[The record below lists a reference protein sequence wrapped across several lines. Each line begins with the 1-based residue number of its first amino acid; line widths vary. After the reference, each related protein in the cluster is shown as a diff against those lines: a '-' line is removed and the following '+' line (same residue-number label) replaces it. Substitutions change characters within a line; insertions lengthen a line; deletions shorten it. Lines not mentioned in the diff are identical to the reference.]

1 MKKIISLV
9 LVLAMVLSCSALVLV
24 GCDVEK
30 DGKVHIFYYE
40 YSDTYLSTVR
50 TALQEDLGTYGYEY
64 AEYNGASDQ
73 TTQLESFN
81 TVLTLNPSVVV
92 MNIVDTTATATIQ
105 YMIDECE
112 AIGTPIIFF
121 NREVGDDEVNSY
133 EYCAFVGTSTTEA
146 GIMQGEMIAELL
158 LGNDGADYDTYDLNG
173 DGYISYLMLK
183 GQEGNAEAEGRT
195 TYSVSVSNAALTAAN
210 ELGLV
215 YYDGKTAGDTNYSV
229 DKNSAWS
236 TEEGKSITETLLA
249 TYSESNDN
257 MIELVIANNDGMAL
271 GAVAAL
277 QDFGYNTG
285 KTGSTTIPVF
295 GVDATDAAVEAIAS
309 GYMTGTV
316 KQSATGMAEAVSFL
330 IDNAMKGVD
339 LMTSVSTG
347 LDVEV
352 DTTADKLRV
361 AYEKYNG

>member
-9 LVLAMVLSCSALVLV
+9 LVLALVLTCSAMVLV

-30 DGKVHIFYYE
+30 DGVVHIFYYE

-50 TALQEDLGTYGYEY
+50 TALQEDLGDYGYEY
-64 AEYNGASDQ
+64 KEYNGESKQ
-73 TTQLESFN
+73 ETQLESFN
-81 TVLTLNPSVVV
+81 TVLTLNPSVIV
-92 MNIVDTTATATIQ
+92 MNIVDTSATATIQ

-133 EYCAFVGTSTTEA
+133 ESCAFVGTSTTEA

-158 LGNDGADYDTYDLNG
+158 LADYDSYDLNS

-183 GQEGNAEAEGRT
+183 GQENNAEAEGRT
-195 TYSVSVSNAALTAAN
+195 TYSVSVSNAALK
-210 ELGLV
+210 EDGEKGLI
-215 YYDGKTAGDTNYSV
+215 YYDGKEAGDSNYSV

-236 TEEGKSITETLLA
+236 TEEGKSITEALLGV
-249 TYSESNDN
+249 YSESTDD

-271 GAVAAL
+271 GAIAAL

-285 KTGSTTIPVF
+285 VAGDTVIPVF
-295 GVDATDAAVEAIAS
+295 GVDATDAAVAAIAAGTMS
-309 GYMTGTV
+309 GTV

-330 IDNAMKGVD
+330 IDNAMQGVD
-339 LMTSVSTG
+339 LMT
-347 LDVEV
+347 DVGDIDVQV